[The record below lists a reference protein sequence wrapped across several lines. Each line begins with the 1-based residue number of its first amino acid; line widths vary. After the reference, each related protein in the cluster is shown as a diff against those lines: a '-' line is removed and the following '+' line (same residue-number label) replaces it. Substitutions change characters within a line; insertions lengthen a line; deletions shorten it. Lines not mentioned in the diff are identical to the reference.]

1 MWEQTLQ
8 VLEHKLPGVFAGIS
22 KMYRGKKKVTYPS
35 PCVDDH
41 YNVQHVNRSNH
52 RPKVA
57 QEIKD
62 LIARNMSREVQF
74 YQFCKDRLLKQLE
87 EIGKGE
93 P

>member
-1 MWEQTLQ
+1 M
-8 VLEHKLPGVFAGIS
+8 
-22 KMYRGKKKVTYPS
+22 
-35 PCVDDH
+35 
-41 YNVQHVNRSNH
+41 NRSNH

-74 YQFCKDRLLKQLE
+74 YQFCKDRLLKQLK